1 MAASGKPPRETSRER
16 SRESAR
22 PRARERTT
30 RVPVAMPE
38 ESRPAAWLR
47 SFRLSGFALS
57 LLLLVVAAL
66 VVLAPSLKT
75 LVEQR
80 QQIAQLQSELDQAN
94 GAVKDLKGQLDR
106 WKDPAYIE
114 SQARDRLY
122 YVFPGDIS
130 YLVIGEGS
138 GTTTSDGQPIS
149 DKIQTTKVDWM
160 RSLLSSVYT
169 AGLTEQS
176 PSQLQAPTQGT
187 PTAPPSSP
195 PATPGAGG

>member
-1 MAASGKPPRETSRER
+1 
-16 SRESAR
+16 
-22 PRARERTT
+22 
-30 RVPVAMPE
+30 MPE

-80 QQIAQLQSELDQAN
+80 EQIAQLQSDVDRATS
-94 GAVKDLKGQLDR
+94 AVKDLRGEVDR

-114 SQARDRLY
+114 SQARNRLY

-130 YLVIGEGS
+130 YLVIGEGRTA
-138 GTTTSDGQPIS
+138 TTHDGQPIS

-160 RSLLSSVYT
+160 RSLLSSVYG
-169 AGLTEQS
+169 AGLTEQT

-187 PTAPPSSP
+187 PAPTPT
-195 PATPGAGG
+195 ATPGAGG

>member
-1 MAASGKPPRETSRER
+1 MARAGRTRGTSR
-16 SRESAR
+16 
-22 PRARERTT
+22 TKT
-30 RVPVAMPE
+30 VKVPVAMPE

-80 QQIAQLQSELDQAN
+80 QQIAELQAELDQAK
-94 GAVKDLKGQLDR
+94 GAVTDLKGQLDR

-114 SQARDRLY
+114 SQARNRLY
-122 YVFPGDIS
+122 YVFPGDVS
-130 YLVIGEGS
+130 YLVIGESTGPA
-138 GTTTSDGQPIS
+138 TKDGQPIS

-169 AGLTEQS
+169 AGLTEQT
-176 PSQLQAPTQGT
+176 PSQLQGPTQTPQGAPSPT
-187 PTAPPSSP
+187 PTP
-195 PATPGAGG
+195 TPGAGR

>member
-1 MAASGKPPRETSRER
+1 MASRTQREQREK
-16 SRESAR
+16 
-22 PRARERTT
+22 TVK
-30 RVPVAMPE
+30 VPIAMPE

-80 QQIAQLQSELDQAN
+80 QQIAELQTQVDQAK
-94 GAVKDLKGQLDR
+94 GAVKDLKGELGR

-114 SQARDRLY
+114 SQARNRLY
-122 YVFPGDIS
+122 YVFPGDVS

-138 GTTTSDGQPIS
+138 TSTARDGQPIS

-160 RSLLSSVYT
+160 NSLLASVYV
-169 AGLTEQS
+169 AGLTEQT
-176 PSQLQAPTQGT
+176 PSQLQAPTQGAPTQT
-187 PTAPPSSP
+187 PTQSA
-195 PATPGAGG
+195 APGAGG

>member
-1 MAASGKPPRETSRER
+1 MARAGK
-16 SRESAR
+16 AGKAGG
-22 PRARERTT
+22 RADAKTV

-80 QQIAQLQSELDQAN
+80 QQIADLQSQLDEAK

-130 YLVIGEGS
+130 YLVIGENG
-138 GTTTSDGQPIS
+138 GPATTDGQPIS

-160 RSLLSSVYT
+160 RSLLSSVYA
-169 AGLTEQS
+169 AGLTEQT
-176 PSQLQAPTQGT
+176 PSQLQGPTQGT
-187 PTAPPSSP
+187 PTPAPTVAPSV
-195 PATPGAGG
+195 TPGAGG

>member
-1 MAASGKPPRETSRER
+1 MARSGKTV
-16 SRESAR
+16 
-22 PRARERTT
+22 

-80 QQIAQLQSELDQAN
+80 QQIAELQTELDQAK
-94 GAVKDLKGQLDR
+94 GAVKDLKGELDR

-122 YVFPGDIS
+122 YVFPGDVS
-130 YLVIGEGS
+130 YLVIGENS
-138 GTTTSDGQPIS
+138 GKTTADGQPIS

-169 AGLTEQS
+169 AGLTEQT
-176 PSQLQAPTQGT
+176 PTQLQGPTQGT
-187 PTAPPSSP
+187 PSQTPNPGST
-195 PATPGAGG
+195 ATPGAGG

>member
-1 MAASGKPPRETSRER
+1 MARVRGNV
-16 SRESAR
+16 
-22 PRARERTT
+22 RERTVK
-30 RVPVAMPE
+30 VPVVMPE

-47 SFRLSGFALS
+47 NFRLSGFALS
-57 LLLLVVAAL
+57 LLLLIVAAL

-80 QQIAQLQSELDQAN
+80 QQITELQAQVQDAKT
-94 GAVKDLKGQLDR
+94 AVTELKGEVDR

-114 SQARDRLY
+114 SQARNRLY

-130 YLVIGEGS
+130 YLVIGEKTGP
-138 GTTTSDGQPIS
+138 TTADGQPIS

-169 AGLTEQS
+169 AGLTQATPAQLDSQVPS
-176 PSQLQAPTQGT
+176 PTS
-187 PTAPPSSP
+187 TAPATT
-195 PATPGAGG
+195 PATGTGE

>member
-1 MAASGKPPRETSRER
+1 LRAVTVPGYDHNLAYPESMARAGRGRAAARDTASTKTVK
-16 SRESAR
+16 
-22 PRARERTT
+22 
-30 RVPVAMPE
+30 VPVAMPE

-80 QQIAQLQSELDQAN
+80 QQIAELQNELDQAK
-94 GAVKDLKGQLDR
+94 GAVTDLKGQLDR

-114 SQARDRLY
+114 SQARNRLY
-122 YVFPGDIS
+122 YVFPGDVS
-130 YLVIGEGS
+130 YLVIGESTGPA
-138 GTTTSDGQPIS
+138 TKDGQPIS

-160 RSLLSSVYT
+160 RSLLSSVYR
-169 AGLTEQS
+169 AGLTEQT

-187 PTAPPSSP
+187 
-195 PATPGAGG
+195 GG

>member
-1 MAASGKPPRETSRER
+1 MARAGKAGDGRG
-16 SRESAR
+16 
-22 PRARERTT
+22 RATAKT
-30 RVPVAMPE
+30 VRVPVAMPE

-80 QQIAQLQSELDQAN
+80 QQIAELQTELDQAK
-94 GAVKDLKGQLDR
+94 GAVKDLKGELDR

-130 YLVIGEGS
+130 YLVIGENTGPA
-138 GTTTSDGQPIS
+138 THHGQPIS

-169 AGLTEQS
+169 AGLTEQT
-176 PSQLQAPTQGT
+176 PSQLQGSSQGT
-187 PTAPPSSP
+187 PTPAP
-195 PATPGAGG
+195 T

>member
-1 MAASGKPPRETSRER
+1 MARAGRAGGTASSAASGKTV
-16 SRESAR
+16 
-22 PRARERTT
+22 

-80 QQIAQLQSELDQAN
+80 QQIAELQSQLDQAK

-130 YLVIGEGS
+130 YLVIGEDTGKA
-138 GTTTSDGQPIS
+138 TVDGQPIS
-149 DKIQTTKVDWM
+149 DKIQTTRVDWM
-160 RSLLSSVYT
+160 RSLLASVYT
-169 AGLTEQS
+169 AGLTEQT
-176 PSQLQAPTQGT
+176 PSQLQGPTQGT
-187 PTAPPSSP
+187 PSP
-195 PATPGAGG
+195 TPTATPGAGG

>member
-1 MAASGKPPRETSRER
+1 MAPRQTRQKRQKREK
-16 SRESAR
+16 
-22 PRARERTT
+22 TV

-47 SFRLSGFALS
+47 NLRLSGFALS
-57 LLLLVVAAL
+57 LLLLVVAGL
-66 VVLAPSLKT
+66 VVLAPNLKT

-80 QQIAQLQSELDQAN
+80 QQIAELQAQLDDAKNSVDQ
-94 GAVKDLKGQLDR
+94 LKGEVDR

-114 SQARDRLY
+114 SQARNRLY

-130 YLVIGEGS
+130 YLVIGESS
-138 GTTTSDGQPIS
+138 GQATGDAQPIS

-169 AGLTEQS
+169 AGLTQQT
-176 PSQLQAPTQGT
+176 PSQLDSPTQST
-187 PTAPPSSP
+187 TAPPTSGS
-195 PATPGAGG
+195 GG

>member
-1 MAASGKPPRETSRER
+1 MVAVTLTGYDDNLAYPETMARSGKTV
-16 SRESAR
+16 
-22 PRARERTT
+22 

-80 QQIAQLQSELDQAN
+80 QQIAELQTELDQAK

-114 SQARDRLY
+114 SQARNRLY

-130 YLVIGEGS
+130 YLVIGEDAGP
-138 GTTTSDGQPIS
+138 TTADGQPIS

-169 AGLTEQS
+169 AGLTEQT

-187 PTAPPSSP
+187 PSSTPTPSSA
-195 PATPGAGG
+195 ATPGAGG

>member
-1 MAASGKPPRETSRER
+1 MARAGKAGGAASGKTV
-16 SRESAR
+16 
-22 PRARERTT
+22 

-66 VVLAPSLKT
+66 VGLAPSLTT

-80 QQIAQLQSELDQAN
+80 QQIAELQTQLDQAK

-130 YLVIGEGS
+130 YLVIDENAGPA
-138 GTTTSDGQPIS
+138 TADGQPIS

-160 RSLLSSVYT
+160 RSLLASVYT
-169 AGLTEQS
+169 AGLTEQT
-176 PSQLQAPTQGT
+176 PTQLQGPTQGT
-187 PTAPPSSP
+187 PSSTP
-195 PATPGAGG
+195 TPTATPGAGG